1 MQSLIIGSSSPLMR
15 NEMLQ
20 HKTGPKCKNFRK
32 NTSFLDEPHYNED
45 SFVQSWVLPTQQALV
60 GTGVH
65 SRQVTCPKSLY
76 SPEETRQ
83 PFSIISF

>member
-1 MQSLIIGSSSPLMR
+1 MR

-32 NTSFLDEPHYNED
+32 NTPFSDKPHYNED
-45 SFVQSWVLPTQQALV
+45 SFVLPMQQALV
-60 GTGVH
+60 GTGVN

-83 PFSIISF
+83 PFSIISFWIHAMKL